1 MKNKLLL
8 IVKILVSGGVI
19 YYLFKQICFQKL
31 LHTYLNINLLI
42 LIITII
48 ILFLQSS
55 LSSLK
60 WKYILTSDNIYAP
73 YLFLLKSYFIGS
85 FISLFLP
92 TSFGGDLYRVY
103 SLKRYNLDALQNA
116 SSVLFDRICGLFAL
130 ASISIISYTFFYK
143 HIIDYRFLG
152 IYFFGIIL
160 FLIFSSERVLDFLDT
175 IKLKILS
182 FFLSILRSFNQYRSR
197 KKTLLKSLVISFVFQ
212 NNIIWVVKLYCVALN
227 IGIDIKYLYMF
238 VPLIWLTETLPI
250 SINGLGVREGAFVFF
265 FVQAGYTK
273 EEALAVALLV
283 IAMRYLF
290 FMTIG
295 GSLFFKA
302 MLFPDKKK

>member
-31 LHTYLNINLLI
+31 LHIYSNINLLI

-160 FLIFSSERVLDFLDT
+160 FLIFSSERALDFLDT

-182 FFLSILRSFNQYRSR
+182 FFLSILRSFNKYRSR
-197 KKTLLKSLVISFVFQ
+197 KNTLLKSLVISFVFQ
-212 NNIIWVVKLYCVALN
+212 NNIIWVIKLYCVALN
-227 IGIDIKYLYMF
+227 ISIDIRYLYMF
-238 VPLIWLTETLPI
+238 VPLIYLTETLPI